1 MNINLKFEAKFNHL
15 IFLIFTLLTS
25 YSFAQKCGC
34 GATGANLCSPQYY
47 TTKAAAEADASTGT
61 PAATIDLSALNLRT
75 DAGQTHQLCYEYTT
89 KSTETKIGFRFYVG
103 TPQNCSENRVISISP
118 TCGGTSLTPTSTT
131 SAGFNEYNVT
141 PSTKYNICVTL
152 TFDVAD
158 TDCDEVDPAKPAEI
172 QYVELYVYNAEA
184 SSSCNASIGTAA
196 LTNLAGTGNELS
208 VNPGDTW
215 TIKHNNFTLPPAG
228 NGGSF
233 MGYLV
238 YTCKPPAVI
247 DITDPSI
254 GVATGCFKG
263 TSKTATDLN
272 LSGSSS
278 AFSGISELWIVPVT
292 FDTDVSL
299 ADGKDRID
307 EDLDGCYDI
316 GQAIH
321 ITYLSSTN
329 PTCTTCETA
338 TCKVTSITATTLAK
352 GRTDITTALASAG
365 DQYGGLLLIPDESA
379 TLCVPVKVPQGSTAL
394 GFKMKTTL
402 APGACGSPLDQII
415 TYELKPVGCGTK
427 INPTRTNAQP
437 VSSGFNPE
445 WDNIAPGDYI
455 LCFTMNTDPYMLCAT
470 VEINGLGY
478 YNVGNVCPADNG
490 TQAVKIN
497 NSTPPATKVYATN
510 SYGLCYNDIFS
521 ITTTNA
527 NPSVDYAIYIGAP
540 TSNNPSTEPTKFT
553 ADFKL
558 NLNQLSETSTGNTSP
573 VLQYLNTT
581 SFKPV
586 NNTIWWVPISTST
599 VGMYDPACYNM
610 DYQNESYKVTYLND
624 IKITPT
630 EVCSSSKVTL
640 KFEGGAPEFITGK
653 KYNVT
658 TNKGSLSAATVTSSG
673 GTIDLT
679 GLVQNDNYTIS
690 VTDEIGCVKTYT
702 GTYTCSCTQP
712 TLTGPSALCDLTT
725 VEYTSNGVL
734 TSSDVSFA
742 GVVASG
748 TTNKFNV
755 SAYKPTT
762 ASTNLKLTST
772 LNGCSTTKDITI
784 NPKPTITGN
793 LSLCAGAT
801 SQLTGSGTAASTNA
815 WLSATTSNATIS
827 NTGLVSGASAG
838 NGNSVITYT
847 DNNGC
852 TNTTTVS
859 INPNTTPT
867 VTCGTST
874 ATSVT
879 FTWGAVT
886 GATTYDIVYNKDNGG
901 DQSVTGHTT
910 TTYPVSNVPAGK
922 SVTIIVTPKGTGCF
936 KASSIQTCIADNCPT
951 PSITQEPANV
961 SKCAGESTSFVVA
974 ASSTATLSYQWQINN
989 GANPATNITDGG
1001 VYSGATTPSLSISN
1015 VTGLTGTKYQCLV
1028 TETSSGTGC
1037 NKTSI
1042 AAILTVNP
1050 IPSFV
1055 PTVSDIC
1062 EGNDPALAYTN
1073 LIGNPNQIVFDPNL
1087 PSVSPINIPVSSSPI
1102 VITGLPI
1109 KLPVNTYSGLK
1120 VRLENTVTGCKSSD
1134 FTIASFKVQATQK
1147 PSISSKGTDVS
1158 SVTFQ
1163 WSDLTGLNTQTGANE
1178 DNYLVEEFICNSCS
1192 TVGAYGTATGTLT
1205 YNTSTS
1211 KWEYLKN
1218 NLQPGDKVFIKVTP
1232 KDNTPLATPS
1242 CYGSSEFDLTAI
1254 PCDAP
1259 IITKDLVDV
1268 TLCEGTAANPVSTL
1282 FDLEYNTADVTTPA
1296 TWEFLTP
1303 GGTWTTLNQAG
1314 VYSVSGT
1321 TNSSSTL
1328 SISDVKGLDGFKFRV
1343 ILKTATVGGTC
1354 NTVSKEVL
1362 LTVKPLPTMVS
1373 VADKS
1378 FCPGTLVND
1387 PLKPKDFDFKVSQ
1400 AGSPT
1405 FTWKSD
1411 VQTTGV
1417 KLEGINSADGS
1428 KNVSEFEP
1436 FTTSSPSN
1444 DVVSIVTVIPTL
1456 NQCVGQ
1462 PITFKIM
1469 VKPTIKP
1476 INFASV
1482 NDFNNVK
1489 FTWATSSVLPDYWN
1503 IDTAITNISAAQPTL
1518 AQYKNVTSPLVTG
1531 ATTEFTVGGI
1541 NSNKKAYIIVTPK
1554 QDPSKTDLF
1563 CPASDGFNGIPTPC
1577 TKPIKPADPIV
1588 TPVCEGA
1595 PITVNGVNNDLTA
1608 NFQWKI
1614 STDAGITWNNVSF
1627 ADFANTGTTNILSS
1641 QLTKSYMNNAL
1652 VKVVLTD
1659 KQTGQCTEESKSV
1672 KLLINELPTV
1682 NLIQPLKT
1690 SLCIDDNDVS
1700 AFVQPVQ
1707 GKSPLKI
1714 DYTLNGVASINQDI
1728 TNLEIKFSAKI
1739 EMNYS
1744 LSITKVVDAN
1754 NCESNLT
1761 GLTSL
1766 VSVHKN
1772 PVPNFAVS
1780 DTIGCYPLKINFTDI
1795 SGEKFTDVTWDFGTG
1810 TNSSKDIGT
1819 AAFTYQKQ
1827 GDYTIT
1833 YSVINE
1839 YGCSGEIVKVD
1850 KIHVKNSPKAV
1861 ISTDRNIVNI
1871 YENVVQFNSKLSQ
1884 NGTFYKWDFGDNS
1897 SFSNEP
1903 IVKHKYDPTLTG
1915 KFKVYLIVS
1924 NSTTNASCS
1933 DTAITW
1939 IDFPEEV
1946 VYFIPNTFTP
1956 NGDEFNNTFQPIF
1969 TSGFDP
1975 QNYLFTIF
1983 DRWGQI
1989 VFESKNPH
1997 VGWDGTY
2004 GDKLLGNDTYVW
2016 KLGFKEKANDNE
2028 HHTTGHVNLV
2038 K

>member
-1 MNINLKFEAKFNHL
+1 MSNNLFSKLIKGLLFLFLIILNNNLLISQTGSCASPNAKF
-15 IFLIFTLLTS
+15 FTVTEGTWSQDNGNDFSSCMQTLPEVGGKIKTYHTVKS
-25 YSFAQKCGC
+25 S
-34 GATGANLCSPQYY
+34 
-47 TTKAAAEADASTGT
+47 ADGT
-61 PAATIDLSALNLRT
+61 
-75 DAGQTHQLCYEYTT
+75 
-89 KSTETKIGFRFYVG
+89 IGFIQNIAVTDPTCQQQSSLWSSRQTNLYAVG
-103 TPQNCSENRVISISP
+103 S
-118 TCGGTSLTPTSTT
+118 CGGTSIPYDQLITNTNYSST
-131 SAGFNEYNVT
+131 FNPQWTNLS
-141 PSTKYNICVTL
+141 PSTDYI
-152 TFDVAD
+152 
-158 TDCDEVDPAKPAEI
+158 
-172 QYVELYVYNAEA
+172 VETIITVPTACSSKIDAVCLDIYYPKK
-184 SSSCNASIGTAA
+184 SSCTASIGTVA
-196 LTNLAGTGNELS
+196 LTNLTGTGNELS

-215 TIKHNNFTLPPAG
+215 TIKHNNFVLPPAG

-247 DITDPSI
+247 DITDPSN

-263 TSKTATDLN
+263 ASKTATDQN
-272 LSGSSS
+272 VSGTSN
-278 AFSGISELWIVPVT
+278 AFSGISEVWIVPVT

-307 EDLDGCYDI
+307 ENLDGCYDL

-321 ITYLSSTN
+321 ITYLSGTT
-329 PTCTTCETA
+329 PTCSTCATA
-338 TCKVTSITATTLAK
+338 TCKVTSITAPTLSKA
-352 GRTDITTALASAG
+352 RTDITTALASAG
-365 DQYGGLLLIPDESA
+365 DQYGGLILIPDESA
-379 TLCVPVKVPQGSTAL
+379 TICVPVKVPQGSTAM
-394 GFKMKTTL
+394 GFKMKTET
-402 APGACGSPLDQII
+402 APSGCGNKNEQIV
-415 TYELKPVGCGTK
+415 TYELKPVGCGT
-427 INPTRTNAQP
+427 IITPTRTNAQP

-445 WDNIAPGDYI
+445 WDNLAPGDYI
-455 LCFTMNTDPYMLCAT
+455 LCFTMKADPMMFCAT
-470 VEINGLGY
+470 VEIKGLGY

-497 NSTPPATKVYATN
+497 NAIPPVTKVYATN
-510 SYGLCYNDIFS
+510 SYGLCYNDVFS

-527 NPSVDYAIYIGAP
+527 NPSVDYGIYIGAP
-540 TSNNPSTEPTKFT
+540 TSNDPSTETVKFT
-553 ADFKL
+553 GDFKL

-581 SFKPV
+581 TFKPN
-586 NNTIWWVPISTST
+586 NNTIWWVPISTNT
-599 VGMYDPACYNM
+599 VGMYDPTCYNM

-624 IKITPT
+624 IKITGT
-630 EVCSSSKVTL
+630 EVCASSKVTL
-640 KFEGGAPEFITGK
+640 KFEGGAPEFISGK
-653 KYNVT
+653 KYNIT
-658 TNKGSLSAATVTSSG
+658 TNKGTLSASSLATSG

-679 GLVQNDNYTIS
+679 GLSKNDSYTIS
-690 VTDEIGCVKTYT
+690 VTDEIGCVKTFN
-702 GTYTCSCTQP
+702 GTYSCACTPP
-712 TLTGPSALCDLTT
+712 TILGTTSLCEGTT
-725 VEYTSNGVL
+725 AIDWKPTSGV
-734 TSSDVSFA
+734 TWSSSDA
-742 GVVASG
+742 TVASVSTGG
-748 TTNKFNV
+748 TL
-755 SAYKPTT
+755 SGYKAGTVTITATDNTT
-762 ASTNLKLTST
+762 QCTA
-772 LNGCSTTKDITI
+772 TKQVTV
-784 NPKPTITGN
+784 NPKPTIGGTLTVCEG
-793 LSLCAGAT
+793 ST
-801 SQLTGSGTAASTNA
+801 TTLTGTGTPATTSP
-815 WLSATTSNATIS
+815 WVSATTSNATVS
-827 NTGLVSGASAG
+827 NTGVVTGVTGG
-838 NGNSVITYT
+838 NGTSEITYT
-847 DNNGC
+847 DNKGC
-852 TNTTTVS
+852 SAKTTVS
-859 INPNTTPT
+859 VNPILFPT

-901 DQSVTGHTT
+901 DQTVTGHTST
-910 TTYPVSNVPAGK
+910 SYPVSNVPAGK

-936 KASSIQTCIADNCPT
+936 KASTIKTCTADNCPT
-951 PSITQEPANV
+951 PTITQEPTN
-961 SKCAGESTSFVVA
+961 STKCDGTSTSFSVT

-989 GANPATNITDGG
+989 GAGTPTNLTNTG
-1001 VYSGATTPSLSISN
+1001 VYSGANTSTLSISD
-1015 VTGLTGTKYQCLV
+1015 VKGLNGTKYQCLV

-1037 NKTSI
+1037 NKTSVV
-1042 AAILTVNP
+1042 ATLTVNP
-1050 IPSFV
+1050 IPSFL

-1073 LIGNPNQIVFDPNL
+1073 LTGNPNQIVFDPNL
-1087 PSVSPINIPVSSSPI
+1087 PLVSPINIPVSTSPI
-1102 VITGLPI
+1102 IISGLPI

-1134 FTIASFKVQATQK
+1134 ITIASFKVQATQT

-1178 DNYLVEEFICNSCS
+1178 DNYLVEEYICNSCS
-1192 TVGAYGTATGTLT
+1192 TVGTYGTATGTLT

-1232 KDNTPLATPS
+1232 KDNSPLATPS
-1242 CYGSSEFDLTAI
+1242 CYGSSVFDLTAI

-1259 IITKDLVDV
+1259 IITKDLADV
-1268 TLCEGTAANPVSTL
+1268 TICEGTTTNPASTS
-1282 FDLEYNTADVTTPA
+1282 FDLGYNSADLNTPL

-1303 GGTWTTLNQAG
+1303 GGIWTPLSLTG
-1314 VYSVSGT
+1314 VYSVTGT
-1321 TNSSSTL
+1321 TNSSTTL
-1328 SISDVKGLDGFKFRV
+1328 SISNVNGLDGIKFRV
-1343 ILKTATVGGTC
+1343 VLKTATAGGSC

-1400 AGSPT
+1400 VGSPT

-1411 VQTTGV
+1411 LQTTGV
-1417 KLEGINSADGS
+1417 KLEGINSTDGT
-1428 KNVSEFEP
+1428 KNVSEFES
-1436 FTTSSPSN
+1436 FTTSNPTV
-1444 DVVSIVTVIPTL
+1444 DAVSIITVIPTL
-1456 NQCVGQ
+1456 DQCVGQ

-1469 VKPTIKP
+1469 VKPTVKP
-1476 INFASV
+1476 VNFAAV

-1503 IDTAITNISAAQPTL
+1503 IDTAITNINAAQPTL

-1541 NSNKKAYIIVTPK
+1541 NSSKKAYIIVTPK
-1554 QDPSKTDLF
+1554 QDATKTELF
-1563 CPASDGFNGIPTPC
+1563 CPASDGFSGIPTPC
-1577 TKPIKPADPIV
+1577 TKPTKPADPIV
-1588 TPVCEGA
+1588 TAVCEGA

-1614 STDAGITWNNVSF
+1614 STDAGVTWNNVSF
-1627 ADFANTGTTNILSS
+1627 TDFANTGTTNILSS
-1641 QLTKSYMNNAL
+1641 QVTKSYMNNAL

-1659 KQTGQCTEESKSV
+1659 KQTGQCSEESTPI
-1672 KLLINELPTV
+1672 KLLINVLPNV
-1682 NLIQPLKT
+1682 KLIQPVKT

-1700 AFVQPVQ
+1700 AFIQPIQ
-1707 GKSPLKI
+1707 GKSPLKV
-1714 DYTLNGVASINQDI
+1714 DYTLNNVLSTNQDI
-1728 TNLEIKFSAKI
+1728 ANLEIKFSAKS

-1744 LSITKVVDAN
+1744 LSVTKVIDAN
-1754 NCESNLT
+1754 NCESSLT

-1772 PVPNFAVS
+1772 PTPSFAVS

-1810 TNSSKDIGT
+1810 TNSSKDLGT
-1819 AAFTYQKQ
+1819 TSFTYQKQ

-1850 KIHVKNSPKAV
+1850 EIHVKNSPIAV
-1861 ISTDRNIVNI
+1861 ISTDRNIVNV

-1903 IVKHKYDPTLTG
+1903 IVKHKYDPSVTG

-1924 NSTTNASCS
+1924 NSTTNATCS
-1933 DTAITW
+1933 DTAVTW

-1975 QNYLFTIF
+1975 QNYSFTIF

-1989 VFESKNPH
+1989 VFESKNPN

-2004 GDKLLGNDTYVW
+2004 GDKLLGNDTFVW

-2028 HHTTGHVNLV
+2028 HYTTGHVNLV